1 MSDSGRLSGLC
12 LVTFESRRAKEV
24 SELIRRQGGAPIS
37 APALQEVPLSDN
49 EPAVEFARALCR
61 GEIDIVILLTGVG
74 TRFLAQAVFEH
85 MDREAFIA
93 ALASRTTVTRGPK
106 PVAALRELGLKPT
119 ISVPE
124 PNTWR
129 ELLATLDERVELRSK
144 RVAVQEYGQQNPELL
159 AGLRERG
166 AEVLRVPIYRW
177 SLPEDLRPLREAIQ
191 QILAGKIDIALF
203 MSAIQVD
210 HLFQVTG
217 PEVADSLRAAFQ
229 DVVVASIGPI
239 CSIAIK
245 RHGLQVDLEPDHP
258 KMGSLIAAVAESAPA
273 LVRAKRS

>member
-12 LVTFESRRAKEV
+12 LVTFESRRANEV
-24 SELIRRQGGAPIS
+24 SELIRRQGGEPIS
-37 APALQEVPLSDN
+37 APALQEVPLSEN
-49 EPAVEFARALCR
+49 EPAVEFGRALCR
-61 GEIDIVILLTGVG
+61 GEIDIVVLLTGVG
-74 TRFLAQAVFEH
+74 TRFLAQTVFEQ
-85 MDREAFIA
+85 MDREEFIA
-93 ALASRTTVTRGPK
+93 ALASATTVTRGPK

-129 ELLATLDERVELRSK
+129 ELLATLDDWVELRSK
-144 RVAVQEYGQQNPELL
+144 KVAVQEYGQRNPELL

-166 AEVLRVPIYRW
+166 AEVLPIPIYRW
-177 SLPEDLRPLREAIQ
+177 SLPEDLRPLQGAVQ
-191 QILAGKIDIALF
+191 QIRAGKVDIALF

-210 HLFQVTG
+210 HLFQVAG

-229 DVVVASIGPI
+229 AVVVASIGPI

-258 KMGSLIAAVAESAPA
+258 KMGSLIFAVAERVPA

>member
-12 LVTFESRRAKEV
+12 LVTFESRRANEV
-24 SELIRRQGGAPIS
+24 SELIRRQGGEPMS
-37 APALQEVPLSDN
+37 APALQEVPLSKN

-61 GEIDIVILLTGVG
+61 GEIDIVVLLTGVG
-74 TRFLAQAVFEH
+74 TRFLAQAVFEQ
-85 MDREAFIA
+85 MDREEFIA
-93 ALASRTTVTRGPK
+93 ALASATTVTRGPK

-129 ELLATLDERVELRSK
+129 ELLATLDERVELPSK
-144 RVAVQEYGQQNPELL
+144 RVAVQEYGQRNPELL

-166 AEVLRVPIYRW
+166 AEVLTVPVYRW
-177 SLPEDLRPLREAIQ
+177 ALPENLRPLHEAIQ
-191 QILAGKIDIALF
+191 QILEGKIDIALF

-210 HLFQVTG
+210 HLFQVAG
-217 PEVADSLRAAFQ
+217 PEVADSLRLAFQ
-229 DVVVASIGPI
+229 DVLVASIGPI

-258 KMGSLIAAVAESAPA
+258 KMGSLISAVAERAPA
-273 LVRAKRS
+273 LVRTKRS